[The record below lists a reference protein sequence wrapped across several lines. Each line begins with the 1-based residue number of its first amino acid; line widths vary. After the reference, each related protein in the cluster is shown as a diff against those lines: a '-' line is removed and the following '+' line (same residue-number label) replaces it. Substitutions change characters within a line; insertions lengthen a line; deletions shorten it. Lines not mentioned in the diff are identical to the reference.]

1 MDISRKLEPSGNPC
15 TAMVNRVTSFFTVA
29 IVVCLTGCTNNSD
42 EDEQLENTFFLMNL
56 PANRWIEYHH
66 LEDGEWWRKAHA
78 GMAYDSA
85 RGSLLVFGS
94 DTHGEDWDN
103 VAHEFIPNQRE
114 WVHHGVNSDSST
126 YRVNDEGQRVA
137 GVADL
142 APWAMHTY
150 DGVEYATVAAT
161 GEEIV
166 PRGDDC
172 TPYSSV
178 PVAFDENTGVFLLV
192 VDQPEV
198 PAGAKAER
206 AVTLVYDPRT
216 NTYEKLPDSHA
227 PTVGMNFM
235 MVGTGCMRYIFC

>member
-66 LEDGEWWRKAHA
+66 LEDGEWWRKGHA
-78 GMAYDSA
+78 GMAYDAA

-126 YRVNDEGQRVA
+126 YRLNDEGQRVA

-150 DGVEYATVAAT
+150 DGVEYDSLRDNLIVVASPSHNPVGKQIPGPKSDAIWLYNLSNKKWSIFDNRGGNAPGNYFGAAT
-161 GEEIV
+161 AYDKTSHRFFYV
-166 PRGDDC
+166 RRG
-172 TPYSSV
+172 Y
-178 PVAFDENTGVFLLV
+178 
-192 VDQPEV
+192 
-198 PAGAKAER
+198 
-206 AVTLVYDPRT
+206 
-216 NTYEKLPDSHA
+216 
-227 PTVGMNFM
+227 
-235 MVGTGCMRYIFC
+235 GCLNSKVRI